1 MHKIVGE
8 GTKKQIRKQ
17 IRAGAAGKDVDEI
30 YQADQ
35 EAEDYN
41 ALSTEDDSDAEK
53 SDTGADKANKVVPNG
68 EAAIA
73 AEEVQ
78 QQPRN
83 RKERGAGASTS
94 STRGGKRAAS
104 QTAADNKI
112 KKQFYEYPA
121 CYSVLITCLISY
133 ALIYFETSAGA
144 KISSL
149 SRTQT
154 VLVLLAICIVSK
166 NVFIQS
172 RANRFIESASKT

>member
-53 SDTGADKANKVVPNG
+53 SDTGADKANKVAPNG

-73 AEEVQ
+73 AEEV
-78 QQPRN
+78 
-83 RKERGAGASTS
+83 
-94 STRGGKRAAS
+94 
-104 QTAADNKI
+104 
-112 KKQFYEYPA
+112 
-121 CYSVLITCLISY
+121 
-133 ALIYFETSAGA
+133 
-144 KISSL
+144 
-149 SRTQT
+149 
-154 VLVLLAICIVSK
+154 
-166 NVFIQS
+166 
-172 RANRFIESASKT
+172 